1 MLNSLTH
8 TAFKPA
14 TKISCLAL
22 AMFIASCS
30 TPNIEAPSETDKQ
43 TFIEITDSTIKPSVE
58 TTIEIPLESALET
71 TIETAI
77 ETAIETL
84 PETSDETLSKAATE
98 SSCVAGET
106 DCHRF
111 DYSSPVGFLNSVVN
125 HAHKNSMAVPIEIL
139 SNLTIDAFIQV
150 ESLEQA
156 EEIIGL
162 NPEHMLIIGQRIIK
176 KDMPYEWLFAA
187 EQAFLRSWS
196 NLGR

>member
-8 TAFKPA
+8 TTFKLA

-22 AMFIASCS
+22 VVFIASCL
-30 TPNIEAPSETDKQ
+30 TPNIDAPSETDKQ

-71 TIETAI
+71 TIET
-77 ETAIETL
+77 TIETL
-84 PETSDETLSKAATE
+84 PETSDESLSKAATE
-98 SSCVAGET
+98 SFCIAGET

-111 DYSSPVGFLNSVVN
+111 DYSTPVGFLNSVVN
-125 HAHKNSMAVPIEIL
+125 YAHKNSMAVPIEIL

-150 ESLEQA
+150 ESMEQA

>member
-1 MLNSLTH
+1 
-8 TAFKPA
+8 
-14 TKISCLAL
+14 
-22 AMFIASCS
+22 MFIASCS
-30 TPNIEAPSETDKQ
+30 TPNIEAPSETDRQ

-71 TIETAI
+71 TIET
-77 ETAIETL
+77 TIETL
-84 PETSDETLSKAATE
+84 PETSDESLSKAATE
-98 SSCVAGET
+98 SFCIAGET

-111 DYSSPVGFLNSVVN
+111 DYSTPVGFLNSVVN
-125 HAHKNSMAVPIEIL
+125 YAHKNSMAVPIEIL

-150 ESLEQA
+150 ESMEQA